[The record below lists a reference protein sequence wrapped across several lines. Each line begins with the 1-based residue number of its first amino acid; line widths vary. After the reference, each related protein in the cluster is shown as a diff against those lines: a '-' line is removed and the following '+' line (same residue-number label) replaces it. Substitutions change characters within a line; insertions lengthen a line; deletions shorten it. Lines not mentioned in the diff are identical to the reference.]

1 MSHLHFV
8 QSLEALE
15 GAGLGQSA
23 LSLHLAMGEE
33 STLVTTRADGA
44 GREWPRVIQGVRRG
58 PGKAFYA
65 PELKR
70 QAARQVAEADWF
82 HGHGFYVWLN
92 AWLGGEARR
101 RKKPLV
107 YHPQG
112 FLDPWILARSRKKK
126 RIAHWLFEDKNFACV
141 QWWRAV
147 SAKEADQIRA
157 YGITSPVH
165 VIPNGVDLAE
175 CDAPCPTDA
184 FADCPWSHRKRPRR
198 VVFLSRIHKKKGLD
212 LLVPAWGRLAREF
225 PEWEL
230 IIVGPDEGGY
240 RATVE
245 ELVRLHA
252 CSGTC
257 TLIGPVTGTEKHALL
272 GSADL
277 FVLPSYSEG
286 FPMAVLEA
294 AAHRLPVVM
303 TDECNFP
310 ELAAVGGA
318 WECTATLESLTAALR
333 DALSSDDAGRMERG
347 RIGRE
352 LVAAKY
358 TWEQAACALR
368 AQC

>member
-1 MSHLHFV
+1 
-8 QSLEALE
+8 
-15 GAGLGQSA
+15 
-23 LSLHLAMGEE
+23 
-33 STLVTTRADGA
+33 
-44 GREWPRVIQGVRRG
+44 
-58 PGKAFYA
+58 FYA

-70 QAARQVAEADWF
+70 LAARQVAEADWF

-126 RIAHWLFEDKNFACV
+126 RMAHWLFEDRNFSYV

-157 YGITSPVH
+157 YGITAPVH
-165 VIPNGVDLAE
+165 VIPNGVDIAE
-175 CDAPCPTDA
+175 CDATRAPDA
-184 FADCPWSHRKRPRR
+184 FADCPWACRKRPKR
-198 VVFLSRIHKKKGLD
+198 VLFLSRIHKKKGLD
-212 LLVPAWGRLAREF
+212 LLVPAWGRLTREF
-225 PEWEL
+225 PDWEL
-230 IIVGPDEGGY
+230 VIVGPDEGGY
-240 RATVE
+240 QAIVE
-245 ELVRLHA
+245 GLIRSQG
-252 CSGTC
+252 CGGTC
-257 TLIGPVTGTEKHALL
+257 TVCPAVSGAEKHALL
-272 GSADL
+272 DTADL

-310 ELAAVGGA
+310 ELATAGGA
-318 WECTATLESLTAALR
+318 WECTAGLESLTAAMR
-333 DALSSDDAGRMERG
+333 EALSCDETERVERG
-347 RIGRE
+347 RRGRE

-358 TWEQAACALR
+358 SWDQAACALR